1 MNLWESMRVA
11 LTGLAANKMR
21 SALTML
27 GVIIGVAAVIAMM
40 AIAQGA
46 RADTM
51 KRIEAMGTNSL
62 MVIPGQSRQGRVRGG
77 FGSSQSLTVG
87 DAEAI
92 AKLGPPIVRVS
103 PEVSRA
109 EQVKYH
115 NANTNVSIQGTG
127 ADYCEIRNFT
137 VERGRFFSQSDVE
150 AMRRVCVIGPDTATN
165 LFGQQN
171 PVGKRIRI
179 AGNTFQVL
187 GVMKA
192 KGTQGW
198 MNPDDQIFV
207 PYTTA
212 MRRLFGMEYL
222 RMISVQ
228 VTEMRQSEEAIDMIS
243 RVLRRRHRIA
253 AGGEDDFFVRSQAE
267 MME

>member
-137 VERGRFFSQSDVE
+137 VERGRFFSK
-150 AMRRVCVIGPDTATN
+150 AMSRRCAASASLAQTRPRTSS
-165 LFGQQN
+165 
-171 PVGKRIRI
+171 
-179 AGNTFQVL
+179 GNRTRWAS
-187 GVMKA
+187 GSA
-192 KGTQGW
+192 S
-198 MNPDDQIFV
+198 
-207 PYTTA
+207 
-212 MRRLFGMEYL
+212 R
-222 RMISVQ
+222 
-228 VTEMRQSEEAIDMIS
+228 AIPS
-243 RVLRRRHRIA
+243 RCWA
-253 AGGEDDFFVRSQAE
+253 S
-267 MME
+267 